1 MWRFI
6 IALLFSLQVNGQI
19 LRPDSGIER
28 HITDATAQI
37 CNDMFRGPLFQQP
50 IVIIKYAPLYP
61 RIVGITRELSSGWFI
76 VDLNPMWNDDQL
88 EKTLMHELV
97 HVYQIYRGDLKTEK
111 GYFIWKGTKYPF
123 STPYKTRLWEIDAEN
138 RVKLTCE

>member
-6 IALLFSLQVNGQI
+6 IPILFSLQVSGQI
-19 LRPDSGIER
+19 LKPDVGLEK
-28 HITDATAQI
+28 HITSATSQI
-37 CNDMFRGPLFQQP
+37 CSEMFRGPLFAQP

-76 VDLNPMWNDDQL
+76 IDLNPMWDDNQL

-97 HVYQIYRGDLKTEK
+97 HVYQMYSGDLKTK
-111 GYFIWKGTKYPF
+111 NGYFIWKNETYLF
-123 STPYKTRLWEIDAEN
+123 STPYRSRLWEIDAEN
-138 RVKLTCE
+138 RVKLICN